1 MKEVTG
7 VPAYAYEYAIPYAKI
22 LPEKPTKICIRNE
35 RLRYWFE
42 WSDSPRLT
50 LRRLLCMEPYMNPSL
65 AFARYC
71 HESIEALN
79 GGEINYPEWMMTFQE
94 WMLTEF
100 ISGGAMVA
108 YVDKQGESEY
118 LAFPTEVWA
127 IYRVRVLARY
137 GLKTLPL
144 PCFEQPSDE

>member
-1 MKEVTG
+1 
-7 VPAYAYEYAIPYAKI
+7 
-22 LPEKPTKICIRNE
+22 
-35 RLRYWFE
+35 
-42 WSDSPRLT
+42 
-50 LRRLLCMEPYMNPSL
+50 MNPSL

-79 GGEINYPEWMMTFQE
+79 GGEINYPEWMVTFQE
-94 WMLTEF
+94 WMLMEF

-118 LAFPTEVWA
+118 LALPTEVWA

-144 PCFEQPSDE
+144 PCFEQQSDE